1 MTEQLTAA
9 APAAATL
16 GRGFVATPTDVSAGL
31 GPVVDAVRRPRVGH
45 IDFLNCLPLF
55 WGLARTGSLL
65 DVDLRRDTP
74 DVLSDALTAGALDI
88 APISLMECLRHS
100 DDLLALPDIAVGS
113 DGPVMSCLI
122 VSREPLEKLDGAP
135 LALTSTSRTSVWL
148 ADLLLTEAVGVTPE
162 YFVFAS
168 REDLPTTLVDAPA
181 AVVIGDVALRAALSQ
196 AKELNLR
203 VYDLGQMWKDW
214 TGLPFVFALFAA
226 RKEFAAREPKTVH
239 DVHAAFLA
247 SRDLSLTE
255 IDMVCEQAA
264 KWEPF
269 DAATLHRYYSAL
281 DFSLGARQLAGIA
294 EFARR
299 VGGPEAGFPADVRV
313 DLLPPAPA
321 ADAVRHHR

>member
-16 GRGFVATPTDVSAGL
+16 GRGFVATPTDVSGGL

-55 WGLARTGSLL
+55 WGLARTGGLL

-74 DVLSDALTAGALDI
+74 DALSDALAAGALDI
-88 APISLMECLRHS
+88 APISLMEFLRHS

-122 VSREPLEKLDGAP
+122 VSREPLEQLDGAP
-135 LALTSTSRTSVWL
+135 VALTSTSRTSVRL
-148 ADLLLTEAVGVTPE
+148 ADLLLTEAVGVKPE
-162 YFVFAS
+162 YFVS
-168 REDLPTTLVDAPA
+168 REDLPTMLESAPA

-214 TGLPFVFALFAA
+214 TGLPFVFAVFAA

-247 SRDLSLTE
+247 SRDLSLSE
-255 IDMVCEQAA
+255 IDTVCEQAA
-264 KWEPF
+264 KWESF
-269 DAATLHRYYSAL
+269 DAATLHRYYTGAL

-299 VGGPEAGFPADVRV
+299 VGGQEAGFPSDVRV

-321 ADAVRHHR
+321 AVGRSAL